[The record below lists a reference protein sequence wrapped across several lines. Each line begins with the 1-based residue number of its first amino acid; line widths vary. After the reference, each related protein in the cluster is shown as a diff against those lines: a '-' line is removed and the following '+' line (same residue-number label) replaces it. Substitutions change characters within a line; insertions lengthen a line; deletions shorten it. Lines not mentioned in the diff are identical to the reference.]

1 MKQNQTM
8 KQTKKQHNKVYDPLK
23 KKYVNEKRDYGA
35 LSTAGDK
42 YGKKYVIYVFL
53 IFTLALVGAIYLIIL
68 LGGFLIGLI

>member
-8 KQTKKQHNKVYDPLK
+8 KQTTKQHHKVYDPLK

-53 IFTLALVGAIYLIIL
+53 IMGFALIGIIYLLTL